1 MQTNQIG
8 KKCIYFGHKKNIK
21 HGGKNIKDMA
31 EKYAELSDYELLWVY
46 NDYKEQKLNV
56 PDVPLL
62 EEIAKR
68 WCWRGDDMMRK
79 IFTIDQNKVADILDQ
94 LKEGKKVA
102 DIAFANNVPMEK
114 IKIIN

>member
-1 MQTNQIG
+1 
-8 KKCIYFGHKKNIK
+8 
-21 HGGKNIKDMA
+21 MA
-31 EKYAELSDYELLWVY
+31 EKYAELSDFELLGTY
-46 NDYKEQKLNV
+46 IEYQEQESNS
-56 PDVPLL
+56 PDIPLL

-68 WCWRGDDMMRK
+68 WCWRGDDMMRE
-79 IFTIDQNKVADILDQ
+79 IFTIEQNKVADIIDQ